1 MPGNQKQRDS
11 VLFNLINL
19 VGFQAGWWLLILY
32 QQQYWWVVAG
42 FLILHIASVP
52 SRLNEVLVIFST
64 ALSGVLIDSVLALL
78 GVYIFSDSGQFLP
91 VPYWLVLLWLVF
103 AATVRHS
110 LSYLRDKYW
119 LAAALGAVGG
129 PLSYLGGMK
138 LGAVDFGYR
147 PAAVLAILSI
157 IWACLMPV
165 IFLIS
170 HCVEAQ
176 LRQHV
181 DAKVSG

>member
-1 MPGNQKQRDS
+1 M
-11 VLFNLINL
+11 
-19 VGFQAGWWLLILY
+19 
-32 QQQYWWVVAG
+32 
-42 FLILHIASVP
+42 
-52 SRLNEVLVIFST
+52 FSC
-64 ALSGVLIDSVLALL
+64 ALSGVLIDSLLAMM

-91 VPYWLVLLWLVF
+91 VPLWLVMLWLVF

-110 LSYLRDKYW
+110 LRYLQDKYW

-138 LGAVDFGYR
+138 LGAVDFGYSLV
-147 PAAVLAILSI
+147 AVLVILSL

-165 IFLIS
+165 IFLMN
-170 HCVEAQ
+170 HCVEAL
-176 LRQHV
+176 LRQRV